1 MEKKK
6 FQFSLQ
12 PAQATMQYDNEG
24 AFQQLLSMMKRGE
37 RIDLRLFTSKDNH
50 PSVWAESRTVEGF
63 RYDVSP
69 ESFESILEYLR
80 TGIYETF
87 EKCKSESETLDAGED
102 FQMMVLKQFVEAG
115 MSLKYVPLFREYTDK
130 ITGSY
135 FYLKGKVVFRVN
147 RTQELI
153 NYLRENNQTI

>member
-1 MEKKK
+1 MSVKSEK
-6 FQFSLQ
+6 SLISILDK
-12 PAQATMQYDNEG
+12 ANNCA
-24 AFQQLLSMMKRGE
+24 LLHRGGE
-37 RIDLRLFTSKDNH
+37 ADVYELECG
-50 PSVWAESRTVEGF
+50 ESRYALKWYHEGF

-87 EKCKSESETLDAGED
+87 EKCKRESEALDAGED

-153 NYLRENNQTI
+153 NYLRENSQTI